1 MYKTCD
7 NTKGAAIF
15 TKTLKKEEI
24 MNLEKAAMAILSTII
39 LVTLL
44 MIGWIAPA
52 FPATQ
57 SMKITMPDGSTV
69 PLDGLD
75 THEIRQMSEL
85 AEKVAKNKAQAA
97 AAASENASW
106 VATDMIA
113 NPEKL
118 DIWRKLITGTIKDV
132 CTDLNV
138 TVNDFIKTPV
148 GTITAALII
157 YKVAGKELLERIFRV
172 VFITSF
178 WSIMMGILFYLRKKY
193 FSVITIYEKKKEIYD
208 EVAKK
213 FTTRFTVPKLV
224 TSYPWYSKNIN
235 GHSES
240 RTVFAVILVI
250 TGLVT
255 TITSVVVALT

>member
-1 MYKTCD
+1 M
-7 NTKGAAIF
+7 NE
-15 TKTLKKEEI
+15 KELI
-24 MNLEKAAMAILSTII
+24 KYLDKHII
-39 LVTLL
+39 LTNIVAFVVGVIIIAATL
-44 MIGWIAPA
+44 
-52 FPATQ
+52 FSCATLSHAGNQ
-57 SMKITMPDGSTV
+57 GMRLTLPDGSTV
-69 PLDGLD
+69 PLDGLG
-75 THEIRQMSEL
+75 TEEIRKMAEM
-85 AEKVAKNKAQAA
+85 AEKVVRAKTRETT
-97 AAASENASW
+97 ST
-106 VATDMIA
+106 VATDMMD

-118 DIWRKLITGTIKDV
+118 DVWRKLITGTIKDI